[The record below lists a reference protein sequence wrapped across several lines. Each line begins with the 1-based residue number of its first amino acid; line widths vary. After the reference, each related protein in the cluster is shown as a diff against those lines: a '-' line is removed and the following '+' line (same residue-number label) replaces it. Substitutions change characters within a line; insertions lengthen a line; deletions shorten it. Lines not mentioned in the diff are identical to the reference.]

1 MAAKMSS
8 KKYCSLLASNSF
20 THSSKKGITSRLRS
34 SIRCDATILSV
45 VQTNLFDLGSVLRPG
60 RCGNLRSSKMSSLS
74 LLLNFHRDYSITK
87 GILRREFSSDTSAAN
102 SELFPREAMYFDVCI
117 VGAGPAGLASAIH
130 IKQLCA
136 EKGKNLSVCLVEKGS
151 EVGSHIL
158 SGNVFEP
165 RALDELLP
173 NWREEYAESQGRTP
187 VTPVT
192 TDSFLVLSETG
203 SVSIP
208 HFLLPKELHNEGNYV
223 ISLGQLCRWLGEVAE
238 SLGVEVYPGFSA
250 SEILY
255 STDNTSILGVAT
267 RDVGIGKDGTPKG
280 TFERGVELR
289 ARQTLFAEGARG
301 SCSEELINKFNL
313 RDGKQ
318 PQTYGLGIK
327 EVWEVSPDNQHF
339 KPGLVQHTLGWPLQS
354 SLLDK
359 TYGGTFL
366 YHQEPNFV
374 LAGLVVGLDYENPY
388 LNPYKEFQ
396 RWKTHPEIKK
406 HFEGGRCV
414 AYGARVLNEGGFH
427 ALPRLTFPGGALLGC
442 AAGFLNSVKIKGT
455 HTAIKSGIEAGKA
468 VFHELT
474 KNDSV
479 PVEERGV
486 IEPGEPVTEVAQ
498 YETALKE
505 SWVFEELGQV
515 RNTHAAFQKWGFGP
529 GLLYASLESFL
540 LKGRE
545 PWTIQH
551 SKLDSQCTG
560 AAKNFKEINY
570 PSPDGILTF
579 DLLTNLQRSGR
590 YSNIYL
596 TVFLKAKSH
605 QPLLGLTLFY

>member
-1 MAAKMSS
+1 MVAKIISS
-8 KKYCSLLASNSF
+8 TTTCRSLLTFSR
-20 THSSKKGITSRLRS
+20 KGINSRFRS
-34 SIRCDATILSV
+34 SIRYITGSSV
-45 VQTNLFDLGSVLRPG
+45 VQTDLRQSLLRKGP
-60 RCGNLRSSKMSSLS
+60 CNWCSTTTSPS
-74 LLLNFHRDYSITK
+74 LLNFYHDDATRK
-87 GILRREFSSDTSAAN
+87 GTLRRYFSSDAAAADG
-102 SELFPREAMYFDVCI
+102 EAVPREAMYFDVCI

-136 EKGKNLSVCLVEKGS
+136 ETGKNLSVCLVEKGS
-151 EVGSHIL
+151 EIGSHIL

-173 NWREEYAESQGRTP
+173 NWREEYAESEGRTP

-192 TDSFLVLSETG
+192 TDSFLILSETG

-208 HFLLPKELHNEGNYV
+208 QPLLPKDLHNEGNYV

-238 SLGVEVYPGFSA
+238 ALGVEIYPGFSA

-255 STDNTSILGVAT
+255 STDNTGILGVAT
-267 RDVGIGKDGTPKG
+267 RDVGIGKDGSPKS

-301 SCSEELINKFNL
+301 SCSEELISKFKL
-313 RDGKQ
+313 RDGRQ

-327 EVWEVSPDNQHF
+327 EVWEIPAENF
-339 KPGLVQHTLGWPLQS
+339 KPGFVQHTLGWPLQS
-354 SLLDK
+354 SFFDK
-359 TYGGTFL
+359 TFGGTFL

-396 RWKTHPEIKK
+396 RWKTHPEIRK
-406 HFEGGRCV
+406 HFEGGQCV

-427 ALPRLTFPGGALLGC
+427 SIPKLTFPGGALLGC

-455 HTAIKSGIEAGKA
+455 HTAIKSGMEAGKA

-474 KNDSV
+474 KNDSIA
-479 PVEERGV
+479 VEERGV
-486 IEPGEPVTEVAQ
+486 IAPDEPISEIAP
-498 YETALKE
+498 YEISLKE
-505 SWVFEELGQV
+505 SWVFDELHQV
-515 RNTHAAFQKWGFGP
+515 RNTHAAFQKWGLGP
-529 GLLYASLESFL
+529 GLMYAALESFF

-545 PWTIQH
+545 PWTIH
-551 SKLDSQCTG
+551 HTKLDSQCTG
-560 AAKNFKEINY
+560 VAKNFKEISY

-579 DLLTNLQRSGR
+579 DLLTNLQRAGMSLCMFD
-590 YSNIYL
+590 SL
-596 TVFLKAKSH
+596 VF
-605 QPLLGLTLFY
+605 F